1 MSIPAGLPKEYTALC
16 PLDGRYQSIAKAM
29 APYFSEYALMQ
40 NRTQVELQWL
50 QFLYDN
56 EFIRSSDGT
65 KSYVNFGEILNSMYN
80 CSCSYDFSLDSMLRI
95 KEIEQTTNHDVK
107 AVELF
112 IAEKLKELGYEELV
126 SFVHIGCTSE
136 DINNTSYANM
146 IKQALEDVW
155 YPAAEELIS
164 KLADMSRQYA
174 STPMLAHTHGQPA
187 TPTTV
192 GKELAVYVRRL
203 NESIKHLS
211 SIPIRAKFNGATG
224 TYAAISAAYPG
235 IDWPSVSRD
244 FVENYLDLD
253 FNPATT
259 QIESHDYVCHIADG
273 IRNFNNILLDLD
285 LDMWTYIS
293 MEYFKQATVASE
305 VGSSTMPH
313 KVNPI
318 RFENSEANVGI
329 SNALLM
335 ELSNKLPRSRMQR
348 DLSDS
353 STQRNIGIAIGYS
366 LQAIQQT
373 LSGLGRVSVN
383 EDKLASELNDKWE
396 VLAEPVQT
404 MLRKYGVPNA
414 YDQLKA
420 LTRGKGITKE
430 ALHEFINSL
439 EVLSPEDKETLLS
452 LTPATYVGWAR
463 QIVFDVLDNL

>member
-16 PLDGRYQSIAKAM
+16 PLDGQYQSIAETM
-29 APYFSEYALMQ
+29 APYFSEYALMK
-40 NRTQVELQWL
+40 NRVWVELEWL
-50 QFLYDN
+50 RFLYYKDL
-56 EFIRSSDGT
+56 IPSVDGPRFDAICST
-65 KSYVNFGEILNSMYN
+65 IYDSQSNFSAK
-80 CSCSYDFSLDSMLRI
+80 SMLRI
-95 KEIEQTTNHDVK
+95 KEIEKTTNHDVK

-112 IAEKLKELGYEELV
+112 IAEKLRKLGYEDLV

-164 KLADMSRQYA
+164 KLADMSLQYA

-192 GKELAVYVRRL
+192 GKELVVYVRRL
-203 NESIKHLS
+203 NESIKHIR
-211 SIPIRAKFNGATG
+211 SIQIRAKFNGATG
-224 TYAAISAAYPG
+224 TYAAIDTAYPD
-235 IDWPSVSRD
+235 IHWHAASQE
-244 FVENYLDLD
+244 FIETYLGLS

-259 QIESHDYVCHIADG
+259 QIENHDYVCHIADG

-293 MEYFKQATVASE
+293 MEYFKQSTVASE

-318 RFENSEANVGI
+318 RFKNSEANVGI
-329 SNALLM
+329 SNALLI

-383 EDKLASELNDKWE
+383 EDKLASELNDRWE

-404 MLRKYGVPNA
+404 MLRKYGIQDA

-439 EVLSPEDKETLLS
+439 EVLSPEDTETLLS
-452 LTPATYVGWAR
+452 LTPATYVGWAE
-463 QIVFDVLDNL
+463 QIVLDVLGNL